1 MSGRFE
7 QKTHETLL
15 KLLKV
20 KSLDSISATDIT
32 SDLELTKQAFY
43 YHAKNVPEYICGQIR
58 KHVKEMTSDC
68 GNNINKLLPAAE
80 QGMHYFR
87 ANRIIMDGIMKSEK
101 RDMYLNCLYD
111 SIRKETESVLNRHLK
126 KLPVDPEQGDAE
138 MLAEFISGTLYE
150 LLKNDLESGMSKEP
164 LYRIEQYKRY
174 YGKAISVNVEKFMKK
189 TL

>member
-111 SIRKETESVLNRHLK
+111 SIRKELCHIGQASFFALK
-126 KLPVDPEQGDAE
+126 SFRQILGPDGGIGQT
-138 MLAEFISGTLYE
+138 FSGLSHYM
-150 LLKNDLESGMSKEP
+150 G
-164 LYRIEQYKRY
+164 R
-174 YGKAISVNVEKFMKK
+174 GKKPYADCCRKGEKHNCHY
-189 TL
+189 